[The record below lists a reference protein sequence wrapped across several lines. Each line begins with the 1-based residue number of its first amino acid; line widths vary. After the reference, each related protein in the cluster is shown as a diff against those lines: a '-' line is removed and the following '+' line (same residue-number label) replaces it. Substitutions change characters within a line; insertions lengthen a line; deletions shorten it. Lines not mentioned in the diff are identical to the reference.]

1 MFCVRVP
8 VLSEHI
14 TLHEPK
20 VSTAGNRLTI
30 AFLLLIFPTPMAR
43 TIVTTVARPSGI
55 AATAK
60 AIAVLKQSTQALE
73 RSAPNLICSIIS
85 KIKTIAQMTKAI
97 SPITL
102 PTAESL
108 CCKGVV
114 ASS

>member
-1 MFCVRVP
+1 
-8 VLSEHI
+8 
-14 TLHEPK
+14 
-20 VSTAGNRLTI
+20 
-30 AFLLLIFPTPMAR
+30 MAR

-114 ASS
+114 ASSWALSRPAIWPISVCIPTSVTIALPFP